1 MSSASSSQDNNAK
14 KIKNDKMIDRSKK
27 DKILFINYKYNKN

>member
-14 KIKNDKMIDRSKK
+14 KIKNDIIIDRSKK
-27 DKILFINYKYNKN
+27 NKILFIKYKYNEN